1 MKNIVLI
8 GFMGCGKTSVGK
20 KIAEIMGIDFIDTD
34 EKIVMETGMS
44 INDIF
49 RKYGEDYFRNL
60 ENKLCEQIAESKEP
74 LVIATGGG
82 IIKNS
87 DNAQILK
94 ENGKFIYLSADADKI
109 YQNIGDDETRPLL
122 MGGNKRLIIERL
134 LEERLPMYYEYA
146 DIIFD
151 TNEKNVE
158 ECAKEI
164 VEMLAK
170 KTIRLVNGPNLNF
183 TGIREKGIYGSRT
196 LSDIEDTVTEKA
208 EELDFEIECFQSNY
222 EGEIIDYLQKCYFD
236 GVDGVILN
244 PGAYTHYSYAVR
256 DAIASVSIP
265 VVEVHMSNIHKREEF
280 RHTSVTAPMCAG
292 QICGFGEYGYI
303 MALYALKN
311 LLEK

>member
-1 MKNIVLI
+1 
-8 GFMGCGKTSVGK
+8 
-20 KIAEIMGIDFIDTD
+20 
-34 EKIVMETGMS
+34 
-44 INDIF
+44 
-49 RKYGEDYFRNL
+49 
-60 ENKLCEQIAESKEP
+60 
-74 LVIATGGG
+74 
-82 IIKNS
+82 
-87 DNAQILK
+87 
-94 ENGKFIYLSADADKI
+94 
-109 YQNIGDDETRPLL
+109 
-122 MGGNKRLIIERL
+122 
-134 LEERLPMYYEYA
+134 
-146 DIIFD
+146 
-151 TNEKNVE
+151 
-158 ECAKEI
+158 
-164 VEMLAK
+164 MLAK

-244 PGAYTHYSYAVR
+244 PGAYTHYSYAIR

-265 VVEVHMSNIHKREEF
+265 VIEVHMSNIHKREEF
-280 RHTSVTAPMCAG
+280 RHNSVTAPVCAG